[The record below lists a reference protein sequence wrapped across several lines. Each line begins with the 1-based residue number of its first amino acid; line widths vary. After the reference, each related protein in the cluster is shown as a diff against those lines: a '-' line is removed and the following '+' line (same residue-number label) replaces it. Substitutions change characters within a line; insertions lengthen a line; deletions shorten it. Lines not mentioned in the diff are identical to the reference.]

1 MNELMAETIVIQELG
16 FKKEEMDAIENHFFC
31 NLDLDDW
38 ESIEFMDENEEED
51 ENFFRLPTGRMVYF
65 PDELLRKNL
74 LAQID

>member
-1 MNELMAETIVIQELG
+1 MKETFEELG

-31 NLDLDDW
+31 TLDLDDW
-38 ESIEFMDENEEED
+38 ESIQFIDENEEED

-65 PDELLRKNL
+65 PDELLRKDL